1 MLAKVVLDKATDK
14 RQLTDKQ
21 ESFLRL
27 FWDSG
32 CQGTPKELAIEA
44 GYSPAGTYAA
54 IRGLE
59 KEILELTKV
68 YLVQHAP
75 SAARQIVE
83 VLTSDVPIKGV
94 KDKLLAA
101 TTVLDRVGIVKKDK
115 MEIEHTHQGGIFLIP
130 TKAIIQPVNI
140 ENADYE
146 EVVE

>member
-94 KDKLLAA
+94 KDKLLA
-101 TTVLDRVGIVKKDK
+101 VPIRLKFKRN
-115 MEIEHTHQGGIFLIP
+115 
-130 TKAIIQPVNI
+130 TKEEENNIQV
-140 ENADYE
+140 
-146 EVVE
+146 